1 MLNTSTIRE
10 FDAGLPSVYAFRILD
25 AVTADDMAEM
35 SRRMTDVFDA
45 TDHKVD
51 MLLVFETDREAQSG
65 AGFSKDAITAQFKSL
80 SNVGNYVV
88 ANAPGQAGSIVE
100 AMGTAM
106 PVEAKAFETESEA
119 KSWLKDHGTMAA

>member
-1 MLNTSTIRE
+1 MLKTDTIQE
-10 FDAGLPSVYAFRILD
+10 FDAGLPAVYAFRIVD
-25 AVTADDMAEM
+25 RVTSDDMAEM
-35 SRRMTDVFDA
+35 SRRMNDVFDN

-51 MLLVFETDREAQSG
+51 MLLVFETDRESEPG

-100 AMGTAM
+100 SMGKAM
-106 PVEAKAFETESEA
+106 PVEARAFATESEA
-119 KSWLKDHGTMAA
+119 KVWLKAHGTKAA